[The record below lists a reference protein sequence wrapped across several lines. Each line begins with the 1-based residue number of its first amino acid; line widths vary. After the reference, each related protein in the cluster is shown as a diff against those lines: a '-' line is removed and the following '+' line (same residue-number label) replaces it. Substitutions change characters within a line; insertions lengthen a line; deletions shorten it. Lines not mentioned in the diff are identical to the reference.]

1 MSKVGLSA
9 LTRVQQ
15 RNFDQDPRP
24 DIIVNSV
31 HPGFV
36 DTDMTNHVGGVP
48 IEQGFNKT
56 KIDFLQTIF
65 DTVFIIWFLG
75 AIAPSWLA
83 LLPANIDGP
92 KGGYV
97 WSDKQV
103 VDWVNGPT
111 PGLY

>member
-1 MSKVGLSA
+1 VSKVGLSA

-15 RNFDQDPRP
+15 RNFDQDPRS

-56 KIDFLQTIF
+56 KFYFFSQIIF
-65 DTVFIIWFLG
+65 DIFL
-75 AIAPSWLA
+75 I
-83 LLPANIDGP
+83 
-92 KGGYV
+92 
-97 WSDKQV
+97 
-103 VDWVNGPT
+103 
-111 PGLY
+111 